1 MIILSTFL
9 LRIGVML
16 EEIGDSI
23 WLAEG
28 EIVSFYGFPYPTRA
42 VIVRLNGGKL
52 WVWSPIA
59 LTSDLCTEAGKLGA
73 VAHLVSPNKLHHLYL
88 KDWKAAYP
96 EAALWGPRS
105 TVEKRKDL
113 QFQRPLEDAP
123 PEEWGGSIGQAWF
136 RGSPFMDELVFF
148 HIGSSTAILAD
159 LSENFSGRFLRR
171 HWSWWKRGLA
181 KLDGITEGQ
190 GFAPLEWRL
199 SFLDR
204 RPARAALRK
213 VLGWNAE
220 RVIMAHGV
228 WQKENGNAYLERV
241 FGWLT

>member
-1 MIILSTFL
+1 MLILSASQPW
-9 LRIGVML
+9 IGVML
-16 EEIGDSI
+16 EEISNSI
-23 WLAEG
+23 WLVEG
-28 EIVSFYGFPYPTRA
+28 EIVSFYGAPYPTRA

-59 LTSDLCTEAGKLGA
+59 VTSELRTEIDRLGA

-105 TVEKRKDL
+105 TAVKRKDL
-113 QFQRPLEDAP
+113 QFQPPLEDSP
-123 PEEWGGSIGQAWF
+123 PAEWDGAIGQAWF

-148 HIGSSTAILAD
+148 HVRSSTAILAD
-159 LSENFSGRFLRR
+159 LSENFSPDFLRR
-171 HWSWWKRGLA
+171 HWRWWLRPLA

-199 SFLDR
+199 SFFDR
-204 RPARAALRK
+204 GPARAALRK
-213 VLGWNAE
+213 GARME
-220 RVIMAHGV
+220 RRACDYGPRSLAKGKWKRIP
-228 WQKENGNAYLERV
+228 
-241 FGWLT
+241 